1 MNLIIGP
8 TASLAHTNRC
18 FCEVLLAQSAAI
30 RHQERLYLAEVVPT
44 LRTYEEQVG
53 TAKAVMYCAASRSRN
68 TLLAVDAALYS
79 CALSEAPCGE
89 LPPAAADELAH
100 LRQAFGPES
109 APIGKEDF
117 TLKDLGWTP
126 QWRDPSPN
134 CVVFQ
139 NSVYVV
145 EEADEPLSIVELLEF
160 GLVPSD
166 LADFEQ
172 GLMRDAG
179 LITAE
184 SDALLAK
191 YDGDWRAML
200 RDDRLAGNPLC

>member
-8 TASLAHTNRC
+8 TASLVNTNRC

-79 CALSEAPCGE
+79 CVLSEAPFGE
-89 LPPAAADELAH
+89 LFPAAADELAY
-100 LRQAFGPES
+100 LRQAFGPE
-109 APIGKEDF
+109 APPIDEDSF
-117 TLKDLGWTP
+117 TLRDLGWTP

-145 EEADEPLSIVELLEF
+145 EEADDPLSIFELLEY

-166 LADFEQ
+166 LDEFNQ

-179 LITAE
+179 LITEE
-184 SDALLAK
+184 SDALLAE
-191 YDGDWRAML
+191 YNGDWRAMH
-200 RDDRLAGNPLC
+200 RDDSLAGSHLC